1 MIRHRHTLRV
11 RYAETDQMGYVYYG
25 NYAAYFE
32 VGRTEMVRA
41 LGCPYAP
48 LERDHGVLMPVV
60 ELHVNYKRPARY
72 DDALTVITELR
83 TLPELRVRFDH
94 EIRFQSESG
103 ADVGLCVTGHVELVF
118 ISASTFRPV
127 RPPRLFADAV
137 AAVWPAD
144 GVTELPFT
152 S

>member
-1 MIRHRHTLRV
+1 MIRHRQTLRV

-25 NYAAYFE
+25 NYAAFFE
-32 VGRTEMVRA
+32 VGRTELVRA

-72 DDALTVITELR
+72 DDPLTVITELR
-83 TLPELRVRFDH
+83 QRPELRVRFEH
-94 EIRFQSESG
+94 EIRH
-103 ADVGLCVTGHVELVF
+103 ADGSLCVSGHVELVF

-127 RPPRLFADAV
+127 RPPRPFVEALDRHWPTEGV
-137 AAVWPAD
+137 A
-144 GVTELPFT
+144 EFT

>member
-32 VGRTEMVRA
+32 VGRTELVRTI
-41 LGCPYAP
+41 GCPYAP

-72 DDALTVITELR
+72 DDPLTVITELR
-83 TLPELRVRFDH
+83 HLPELRVRFDH
-94 EIRFQSESG
+94 EIRH
-103 ADVGLCVTGHVELVF
+103 ADGGLCVAGHVELVF
-118 ISASTFRPV
+118 ISASTFKPV
-127 RPPRLFADAV
+127 RPPRQFAEAV
-137 AAVWPAD
+137 AAVWP
-144 GVTELPFT
+144 GEGQVRELQ